1 MHTSALSA
9 LCTYG
14 GSDAHLLRY
23 RIESGLL
30 TLASVQR
37 TTHHHSSLSGSRIQS
52 SQQAV
57 HTFTLTLAHQ
67 GSADTHGRVNTT
79 WVVNSLAITA
89 LNLQWQNR
97 MNMV

>member
-14 GSDAHLLRY
+14 GSDALLQ
-23 RIESGLL
+23 IESGLQH
-30 TLASVQR
+30 ASLR
-37 TTHHHSSLSGSRIQS
+37 AAGHHHHSSLSGSRIQS